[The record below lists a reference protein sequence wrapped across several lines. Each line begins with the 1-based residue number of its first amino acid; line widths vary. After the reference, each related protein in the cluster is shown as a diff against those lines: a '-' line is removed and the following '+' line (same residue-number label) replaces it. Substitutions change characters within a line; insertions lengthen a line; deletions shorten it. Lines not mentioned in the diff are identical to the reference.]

1 VAGSSTPEPSRS
13 VPGKGPGRPGTNDP
27 AANRPGTSQ
36 PGANQ
41 PSRWKQR
48 RAAKKRRLAKM
59 STRKR
64 VLRRIGLLFT
74 WLLGLLALLAT
85 VLAVAVY
92 SVARVPSPAQLQTNQ
107 SGIVQYA
114 DGSTMATIDGGE
126 NRIIVPLSKVPEHV
140 RDAVLA
146 AEDRGFY
153 SEPGISIKGTLRA
166 GVNDLRGGATQGGST
181 ITQQYVKNAYLN
193 SDQTMSRKLKELAI
207 SLKLSRQYSK
217 DQILES
223 YLNTIYFGRGAYGIE
238 AAARAYFG
246 VSVSKVS
253 VAQGAVLAA
262 VIKSPE
268 YYDPAVTPA
277 AARARWQYVVDG
289 MVSTGKLSQ
298 QQAAALKFPATVTPH
313 NSSSALDGPLGLV
326 WRQVKAELRA
336 DGVDPATIN
345 TRGLRIQ
352 TTINRSAQAAAQD
365 AIQQTYSHLT
375 RKQRNLRP
383 ALVAIDPATGAVI
396 AYYGGAKGAGLDY
409 AQSWRPPGSSF
420 KPYVIATAL
429 TQNLKGV
436 QPAYT
441 IQSEFDGSSPQTID
455 NLKFENDPTDPDYG
469 TYSLRRATTLSLNTV
484 FGKLTSL
491 VGPENVVKTARAMG
505 IPATESD
512 SGPNP
517 GAPTLMRHGTPD
529 DYVGIGNYPV
539 RILDQAVGYATLANG
554 GVARRSYFV
563 QKVTDA
569 KGNVLY
575 QHKDKGK
582 RVLDKRVAN
591 DTTLAMEDVASTSEI
606 PLADGRPVAAKTGT
620 VGIQGTRDSSD
631 GWTVGFTPQVS
642 AASWVG
648 SNKVE
653 PIYNSYGKSEYGR
666 DLAGNAWKRFM
677 DGYLAGKPVAPMP
690 TTQEVGQ
697 SAPSAIATPSS
708 APPTP
713 TESSTAPSSTAPSS
727 TAPSSTA
734 PTTSAAPSTSAAPT
748 PTPSTSCGLPVCP
761 PAPSSS
767 TPGPASSSPT
777 TKAASSTPKHP

>member
-1 VAGSSTPEPSRS
+1 MPEQSR
-13 VPGKGPGRPGTNDP
+13 PGPDSARPGQPGEPGR
-27 AANRPGTSQ
+27 
-36 PGANQ
+36 
-41 PSRWKQR
+41 WKRR
-48 RAAKKRRLAKM
+48 RAAKKRRLAMM

-64 VLRRIGLLFT
+64 VLRRIGLLAT
-74 WLLGLLALLAT
+74 WLLALLALLAT
-85 VLAVAVY
+85 GVAVAVY
-92 SVARVPSPAQLQTNQ
+92 SVAHVPSPTELQTNQ
-107 SGIVQYA
+107 SAIVQYA

-126 NRIIVPLSKVPEHV
+126 NRIIVPLSKVPVHV
-140 RDAVLA
+140 RDAVIA

-153 SEPGISIKGTLRA
+153 SEPGISIRGTVRA
-166 GVNDLRGGATQGGST
+166 GINDLKGGSTQGGST

-193 SDQTMSRKLKELAI
+193 SDQTLTRKLKELAI

-223 YLNTIYFGRGAYGIE
+223 YLNTIYFGRNAYGIE
-238 AAARAYFG
+238 AASRAYFG

-253 VAQGAVLAA
+253 VAQGALLAA

-268 YYDPAVTPA
+268 YYDPAVTPSA
-277 AARARWQYVVDG
+277 AKARWQYVVDG
-289 MVSTGKLSQ
+289 MVSTGKLTQ
-298 QQAAALKFPATVTPH
+298 DQAAALKFPATVKTR
-313 NSSSALDGPLGLV
+313 NSSSALDGPLGLI

-352 TTINRSAQAAAQD
+352 TTIDKGAQAAAED
-365 AIQQTYSHLT
+365 AIKQTYSNLT
-375 RKQRNLRP
+375 RKQKNMRP
-383 ALVAIDPATGAVI
+383 ALVAVNPDTGAVI
-396 AYYGGAKGAGLDY
+396 AYYGGRNGAGLDY
-409 AQSWRPPGSSF
+409 AQAWRPPGSSF

-441 IQSEFDGSSPQTID
+441 IQSVFDGSSPQEID
-455 NLKFENDPTDPDYG
+455 NLKFENDPTDPDHGSY
-469 TYSLRRATTLSLNTV
+469 TLREATTLSLNTV

-491 VGPENVVKTARAMG
+491 VKPSNVVKTARAMG
-505 IPATESD
+505 IPAVESD

-517 GAPTLMRHGTPD
+517 GAATLMRHGTPD

-554 GVARRSYFV
+554 GLARQSYFV

-575 QHKDKGK
+575 RHKDKAK

-591 DTTLAMEDVASTSEI
+591 DTTLAMEDVARTSEI

-620 VGIQGTRDSSD
+620 VGIQNTKQSSD

-677 DGYLAGKPVAPMP
+677 DGYLDGKPVLPMP
-690 TTQEVGQ
+690 TTQQIGQ
-697 SAPSAIATPSS
+697 PQPSYIPTTSAAPITSQAPPTSS
-708 APPTP
+708 APP
-713 TESSTAPSSTAPSS
+713 PS
-727 TAPSSTA
+727 
-734 PTTSAAPSTSAAPT
+734 TSAAPSTSQAPTSSAPPPSSSAAPST
-748 PTPSTSCGLPVCP
+748 KPSTSCGLPVCP
-761 PAPSSS
+761 PPSSS
-767 TPGPASSSPT
+767 ATKSSASPT
-777 TKAASSTPKHP
+777 PSPTPTKKKPAGQ

>member
-1 VAGSSTPEPSRS
+1 VAGPSAPEQSRS
-13 VPGKGPGRPGTNDP
+13 VPGKGPARPGT
-27 AANRPGTSQ
+27 
-36 PGANQ
+36 NQ

-64 VLRRIGLLFT
+64 VLRRIGLLLT
-74 WLLGLLALLAT
+74 WLLGLLAVLAT

-92 SVARVPSPAQLQTNQ
+92 SVAHVPSPAQLQTNQ

-114 DGSTMATIDGGE
+114 DGSTMASIDGGE
-126 NRIIVPLSKVPEHV
+126 NRIIVPLSAVPVQV
-140 RDAVLA
+140 RNAVIA

-153 SEPGISIKGTLRA
+153 SEPGISIWGTLRA
-166 GVNDLRGGATQGGST
+166 GINDVRGGSTQGGST

-193 SDQTMSRKLKELAI
+193 SDQTLSRKLKELAI
-207 SLKLSRQYSK
+207 SLKISRQYSK

-253 VAQGAVLAA
+253 VAQGAMLAA

-268 YYDPAVTPA
+268 YYDPAVTPS

-289 MVSTGKLSQ
+289 MVSTGKLTQ
-298 QQAAALKFPATVTPH
+298 EQAAALKFPATVKTH
-313 NSSSALDGPLGLV
+313 NSSSALDGPLGLI
-326 WRQVKAELRA
+326 WRQVKSELRA

-352 TTINRSAQAAAQD
+352 TTINRGAQAAAQD
-365 AIQQTYSHLT
+365 AIKQTYSNLT
-375 RKQRNLRP
+375 RKQKNLRP
-383 ALVAIDPATGAVI
+383 ALVAVDPNTGAVI
-396 AYYGGAKGAGLDY
+396 AYYGGANGAGLDY

-436 QPAYT
+436 KPAYT
-441 IQSEFDGSSPQTID
+441 IQSVFDGSSPQYID
-455 NLKFENDPTDPDYG
+455 QLKFENDPTDPDHG

-491 VGPENVVKTARAMG
+491 VGPDNVIKTAHAMG
-505 IPATESD
+505 IPATESA

-517 GAPTLMRHGTPD
+517 GAPTLMRHGNPD

-554 GVARRSYFV
+554 GLARQSFFV

-569 KGNVLY
+569 KGNVVY
-575 QHKDKGK
+575 QHKDKAK

-591 DTTLAMEDVASTSEI
+591 DTTLAMEDVASTSQI
-606 PLADGRPVAAKTGT
+606 PLADDRPVAAKTGT
-620 VGIQGTRDSSD
+620 VGIQGTGDSSD

-653 PIYNSYGKSEYGR
+653 PIYNSFGKSEYGR

-677 DGYLAGKPVAPMP
+677 DGYLNGKPVVPLP
-690 TTQEVGQ
+690 TTQQIGQ
-697 SAPSAIATPSS
+697 SQPSATATATTSS
-708 APPTP
+708 ASPTP
-713 TESSTAPSSTAPSS
+713 TVSSTPPSTSA
-727 TAPSSTA
+727 APSSTA
-734 PTTSAAPSTSAAPT
+734 PTSSAVPTTSAPPSTSAAPT
-748 PTPSTSCGLPVCP
+748 PTPSTSCGLPICP
-761 PAPSSS
+761 SRSASGSSTPPGSPSSS
-767 TPGPASSSPT
+767 PR
-777 TKAASSTPKHP
+777 TKAAPASTTPKHP

>member
-1 VAGSSTPEPSRS
+1 
-13 VPGKGPGRPGTNDP
+13 VPGKGPARPGT
-27 AANRPGTSQ
+27 
-36 PGANQ
+36 NQ
-41 PSRWKQR
+41 PSRWQQR

-64 VLRRIGLLFT
+64 MARRVGLLLT

-92 SVARVPSPAQLQTNQ
+92 SVARVPSPAELQTNQ
-107 SGIVQYA
+107 SGIVQYS

-140 RDAVLA
+140 RNAVLA

-166 GVNDLRGGATQGGST
+166 GVNDLKGGATQGGST

-193 SDQTMSRKLKELAI
+193 SDQTLSRKLKELAI

-298 QQAAALKFPATVTPH
+298 AQAAALRFPATVTTH

-326 WRQVKAELRA
+326 WRQVKSELRA

-352 TTINRSAQAAAQD
+352 TTINHSAQAAAQD
-365 AIQQTYSHLT
+365 AIKQTYSNLT
-375 RKQRNLRP
+375 RKQKNMRP
-383 ALVAIDPATGAVI
+383 ALVAVDPGTGAVI

-491 VGPENVVKTARAMG
+491 VGPENVVKTAHAMG

-539 RILDQAVGYATLANG
+539 RILDQAVGYATLADG
-554 GVARRSYFV
+554 GVFRQSYFV

-569 KGNVLY
+569 KGNVIY
-575 QHKDKGK
+575 QHKDKAK

-591 DTTLAMEDVASTSEI
+591 DTALAMEDVASTSEI
-606 PLADGRPVAAKTGT
+606 PLAGDRPVAAKTGT
-620 VGIQGTRDSSD
+620 VGIQGTGDSSD

-653 PIYNSYGKSEYGR
+653 PIYNSNGGSEYGR
-666 DLAGNAWKRFM
+666 DLAGTAWKRFM
-677 DGYLAGKPVAPMP
+677 DGYLDGKPVAPMP
-690 TTQEVGQ
+690 TTQQIGQ
-697 SAPSAIATPSS
+697 PQPSAPPSTSATPT
-708 APPTP
+708 PTPTP
-713 TESSTAPSSTAPSS
+713 TESSTAPSSTQPSS
-727 TAPSSTA
+727 TAPSSTVA
-734 PTTSAAPSTSAAPT
+734 TTSAPPSTSATPT

-761 PAPSSS
+761 SSPAPGSS
-767 TPGPASSSPT
+767 TPGPASSSPK
-777 TKAASSTPKHP
+777 TKAAAAPSTPKRP